1 MNTMNTRSSSA
12 TATLALSRNY
22 YYALLR
28 CLTELRDDLLEIDL
42 NVDDLTGL
50 IADITSATKRNEKS
64 DQFIL
69 TMDLILSHRIYCAL
83 FEYVL
88 TLPYWEPSL
97 TLMEKFEEVRS
108 ALLEARKKAG
118 GSSA

>member
-1 MNTMNTRSSSA
+1 MNTMNIRSSSA

-28 CLTELRDDLLEIDL
+28 CLTELRDDLLDIDL
-42 NVDDLTGL
+42 NVDDLTEL
-50 IADITSATKRNEKS
+50 IVDITSGIARNKEK

-69 TMDLILSHRIYCAL
+69 TMNTILSHRIYFAL

-97 TLMEKFEEVRS
+97 TLLEKFEEIRA
-108 ALLEARKKAG
+108 ALLDARKKAG
-118 GSSA
+118 GCSA